1 MKIETSN
8 VFNFSIFQFFN
19 FSKQIGLLIEL
30 MKRLYETSNT
40 VEAHMILNLLEQSG
54 IIGRIDGEYLQGG
67 VGDLPAMGLIRVMV
81 NDADYNEADQIV
93 TEWDS
98 AQPVQIKNKP
108 IKKSNHLTTGVLG
121 FILGSI
127 LIGVIYNTPVTNDG
141 IDYNDDGQLDEKW
154 TYINNRIS
162 KTELDR
168 NFDGKIDLIYKYDRR
183 GLIEFGEA
191 DDDFNG
197 EFETK
202 HYYRLGNTTKSE
214 IDTNGDG
221 FYDNQISYIFGVMD
235 EFIFLNKLTNK
246 PIKIQKYNSMKLISA
261 KIDTNGD
268 GILDTSYNY
277 DELEEIIK

>member
-1 MKIETSN
+1 MK
-8 VFNFSIFQFFN
+8 
-19 FSKQIGLLIEL
+19 L
-30 MKRLYETSNT
+30 LYEASNT
-40 VEAHMILNLLEQSG
+40 VEAHMILNLLQQSG
-54 IIGRIDGEYLQGG
+54 ITGRIDGEYLQGG

-81 NDADYNEADQIV
+81 NEADYHEADQIV

-98 AQPVQIKNKP
+98 AQPVQIKNNP
-108 IKKSNHLTTGVLG
+108 IKKCNHLTTGVLG

-162 KTELDR
+162 KSELDR
-168 NFDGKIDLIYKYDRR
+168 NLDGKIDLIYKYDRR
-183 GLIEFGEA
+183 GLIKFGEA
-191 DDDFNG
+191 DDDFDG
-197 EFETK
+197 KFETR
-202 HYYRLGNTTKSE
+202 HYYRQGNTTKSE
-214 IDTNGDG
+214 TDTNGDG
-221 FYDNQISYIFGVMD
+221 FYDNKISYIFGVMD

-246 PIKIQKYNSMKLISA
+246 PVKIQKYNSINLISS